1 MIMRIAKQ
9 IAALSVTALATL
21 TLTACSVDFS
31 FGPFSE
37 EETAV
42 EETTAE
48 SESTSTEETT
58 SASSSSSSSSTSS
71 SSASSTTSSSSSG
84 DTEDYHEY
92 DGISTHELF
101 RALGN
106 VEGMEATERES
117 EPKELKATAKLFNED
132 QSLRADVFIYI
143 PTPNGTPEPVESHDD
158 EGIKSAY
165 ESAREIFKEEGH
177 DIEETEID
185 TKNMEWK
192 CVEAEQSQGDGE
204 VDHAIC
210 DAPFAGRLVE
220 VQRLVIHDQRDESE
234 KKLETVLE
242 KIDTA
247 LADLK

>member
-1 MIMRIAKQ
+1 
-9 IAALSVTALATL
+9 
-21 TLTACSVDFS
+21 
-31 FGPFSE
+31 
-37 EETAV
+37 
-42 EETTAE
+42 
-48 SESTSTEETT
+48 
-58 SASSSSSSSSTSS
+58 
-71 SSASSTTSSSSSG
+71 
-84 DTEDYHEY
+84 
-92 DGISTHELF
+92 
-101 RALGN
+101 
-106 VEGMEATERES
+106 MEATERES